1 MGVKICPNCNGKVSN
16 SRNTC
21 PHCNYQFDNSIIT
34 CPDCNE
40 EVKVGTAECP
50 ICGHTFKQQTFIGK
64 TINRLK
70 RNKKKVLF
78 VSLWVFV
85 VWAALGYFI
94 NLIVALSQSCAHHMF
109 AGGGYIAGWINM
121 GIGILGT
128 LTCLIIMLKR
138 KIKNLSTLLAS
149 VLLLII
155 IGLVPFTYYL
165 PVKYNYQ
172 EIANGEIEI
181 TSICYTYEK
190 NIKIPSVIN
199 GKKVTSIGNRAFYG
213 RNHLESVTIPKSIT
227 NIGEY
232 AFAGTSMVVHMN
244 LASVTFEEGS
254 QLKSIGSHAFYGC
267 ENLTSIVIPKS
278 VTTIGD
284 YAFAGGRFFAYMN
297 LENVTF
303 EEGSQ
308 LESIGNRA
316 FQWGKLSSIEIPNSV
331 TSIGSGAF
339 EHCDNLESV
348 YINDMSAWCNIAF
361 SGPLVDTAYDM
372 FANPL
377 YYGANLYLNN
387 ELVTDLVI
395 PDGVT
400 SIKPYAFYGYKSLTG
415 ITIPISVTS
424 IGNHAFDCCTNL
436 THISYDGTKEQWRLI
451 SGNNNVKDQ
460 YTIYLSYI
468 IQCADGQIDLQ
479 GDTIVNPKK

>member
-1 MGVKICPNCNGKVSN
+1 MGVKICPNCNGKVS
-16 SRNTC
+16 SGRTTC
-21 PHCNYQFDNSIIT
+21 PHCNYQLGNSIIT

-40 EVKVGTAECP
+40 EVKVGIAECP
-50 ICGHTFKQQTFIGK
+50 TCGHVFKQPTFISK

-70 RNKKKVLF
+70 NNKKKALF

-128 LTCLIIMLKR
+128 LTCLIILLTR
-138 KIKNLSTLLAS
+138 KIKNLSILLAS
-149 VLLLII
+149 ALLIVI

-165 PVKYNYQ
+165 PVSYNYR
-172 EIANGEIEI
+172 EIGNGEIEI
-181 TSICYTYEK
+181 TSICYIHETS
-190 NIKIPSVIN
+190 IKIPSEIN
-199 GKKVTSIGNRAFYG
+199 GKKVTSIG
-213 RNHLESVTIPKSIT
+213 S
-227 NIGEY
+227 Y
-232 AFAGTSMVVHMN
+232 AF
-244 LASVTFEEGS
+244 F
-254 QLKSIGSHAFYGC
+254 GC
-267 ENLTSIVIPKS
+267 ENLTSIVIPKN
-278 VTTIGD
+278 VTSIGD
-284 YAFAGGRFFAYMN
+284 YAFAGGSFIAYMN

-308 LESIGNRA
+308 LESIGEGA
-316 FQWGKLSSIEIPNSV
+316 FSWGKLSSIKIPNGVTSIGNYAFSASELTSIEIPNSV
-331 TSIGSGAF
+331 TSIGRGAF
-339 EHCDNLESV
+339 EYCYNLESV

-361 SGPLVDTAYDM
+361 SDPLVDTLYDW

-400 SIKPYAFYGYKSLTG
+400 SIKPYAFYRYKSLTG

-436 THISYDGTKEQWRLI
+436 TNISYDGTKEQWLLI
-451 SGNNNVKDQ
+451 SGYNNVNF
-460 YTIYLSYI
+460 I